1 MVSRDNYGPTWLPPT
16 QPGSLAIPIRSGRW
30 PSRTTASCGPSWTTG
45 VSVNGEKMPKY
56 GREEF
61 TPRLSLPS
69 GLSEIVGPS
78 SGVRLSSRLTPV
90 SVESLSC
97 LKEEKGVCKEPRS
110 PLLSHELLTSV
121 TVKIS
126 SLVRTVDNNNVEYQT
141 YLEPRRNRLH
151 LGRQL

>member
-1 MVSRDNYGPTWLPPT
+1 MDPLGFLPPNLGRSPYRYG
-16 QPGSLAIPIRSGRW
+16 QDGGLLARRP
-30 PSRTTASCGPSWTTG
+30 AAGPSWTTG